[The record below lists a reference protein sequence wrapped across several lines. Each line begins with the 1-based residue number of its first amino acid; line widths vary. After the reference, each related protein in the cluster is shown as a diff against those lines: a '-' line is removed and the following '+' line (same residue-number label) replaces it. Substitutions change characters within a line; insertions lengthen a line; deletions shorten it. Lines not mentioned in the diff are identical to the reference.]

1 MNKKV
6 TAFIDDNRLLEN
18 GDTVIVALSGGAD
31 SVTLLHI
38 LNSVKELYNLT
49 LRAAHL
55 NHGIREEEAD
65 RDEDF
70 VRKLCESMGVP
81 LDVRREDIPAIAKE
95 CGKSEELCGR
105 EARYAFFDAL
115 SEQYGAKI
123 ATAHNR
129 DDHAETVLW
138 NLVRGAGLSGLCGI
152 PVRRGEIIRPL
163 LGCSRAQIEAYC
175 AEHQLAYV
183 TDSTNLTA
191 AYTRNRIRLEVMPI
205 LRQLNE
211 NAEGN
216 IVRTA
221 QIARQVDEYFND
233 ISEKELKSC
242 RIDGGYDCE
251 KLLEL
256 PEAVRGYAIKRIAD
270 DAHAPMDHR
279 HVVLVT
285 QAMRDGGA
293 VELGGG
299 YTAVCAQR
307 ILRIVADHSKK
318 KAIESVL
325 LRDFPGAVRVEIKG
339 GEVFRNGKPIPRQK
353 INKLF
358 VNNLIPC
365 AIITDET
372 IVRVR
377 REGDTF
383 RDSRRGVTKSLK
395 KLFNERKIPREDRD
409 SVPVIANGSN
419 VIWIEGV
426 GCCERMELSRDGEA
440 YYIEMTMNEDIETE
454 GVHHA

>member
-6 TAFIDDNRLLEN
+6 TAFIEDNRLLEN

-38 LNSVKELYNLT
+38 LNSIKELYNLT

-55 NHGIREEEAD
+55 NHGIRGEEAD

-95 CGKSEELCGR
+95 SGKSEELCGR
-105 EARYAFFDAL
+105 EVRYAFFDAL
-115 SEQYGAKI
+115 CEQYGAKI

-152 PVRRGEIIRPL
+152 PVRRGGIIRPL

-175 AEHQLAYV
+175 AENQLAYV

-216 IVRTA
+216 I
-221 QIARQVDEYFND
+221 
-233 ISEKELKSC
+233 
-242 RIDGGYDCE
+242 
-251 KLLEL
+251 KLPL
-256 PEAVRGYAIKRIAD
+256 
-270 DAHAPMDHR
+270 
-279 HVVLVT
+279 
-285 QAMRDGGA
+285 
-293 VELGGG
+293 
-299 YTAVCAQR
+299 
-307 ILRIVADHSKK
+307 
-318 KAIESVL
+318 
-325 LRDFPGAVRVEIKG
+325 
-339 GEVFRNGKPIPRQK
+339 
-353 INKLF
+353 
-358 VNNLIPC
+358 
-365 AIITDET
+365 
-372 IVRVR
+372 
-377 REGDTF
+377 
-383 RDSRRGVTKSLK
+383 
-395 KLFNERKIPREDRD
+395 
-409 SVPVIANGSN
+409 
-419 VIWIEGV
+419 
-426 GCCERMELSRDGEA
+426 
-440 YYIEMTMNEDIETE
+440 
-454 GVHHA
+454 